1 MKLTRIG
8 REYLTV
14 SIETDPAVTGWEASF
29 DGGTTWATGEEVTV
43 GTSTAWRWL
52 LAGPDVAQPDVS
64 GQITLDATTTVV
76 LRAIDNPEVLIRKGP
91 RVSLRDSV

>member
-14 SIETDPAVTGWEASF
+14 AISTEPEVTGWEASF
-29 DGGTTWATGEEVTV
+29 DGGTTWTAGEQV
-43 GTSTAWRWL
+43 GGDWRWL
-52 LAGPDVAQPDVS
+52 VAGPDVVQDPVVGQVVVS
-64 GQITLDATTTVV
+64 ETTTVV

-91 RVSLRDSV
+91 RVSIKETV